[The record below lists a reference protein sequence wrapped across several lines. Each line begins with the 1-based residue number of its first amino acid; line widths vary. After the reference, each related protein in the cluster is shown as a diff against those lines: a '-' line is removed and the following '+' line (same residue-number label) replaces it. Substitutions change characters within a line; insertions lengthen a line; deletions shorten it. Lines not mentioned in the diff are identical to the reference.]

1 MQTIATRLSRRE
13 AGRVDRLVKTGLYVS
28 RSEVLRDALRRLLE
42 TERTRRLRLRETVD
56 LDRG

>member
-1 MQTIATRLSRRE
+1 MQTIATRLSRRK
-13 AGRVDRLVKTGLYVS
+13 AGRVDWLVKTGLYVS